1 MTTLKLEQA
10 RITLG
15 DVRQILDSPVDVE
28 LSDQAWRAVGRSRA
42 SVEDALS
49 ADIVVYGINTGFGKL
64 AQTRVD
70 SDNLS
75 ALQKNLVRSHAAG
88 VGTPLESG
96 VVRLVLCLKVI
107 SLAQGYSC
115 LLYTSPSPRD
125 RG

>member
-15 DVRQILDSPVDVE
+15 DVRQILDNPVKVE

-49 ADIVVYGINTGFGKL
+49 AGIVVYGINTGFGKL

-70 SDNLS
+70 SDKLS
-75 ALQKNLVRSHAAG
+75 ALQKNLVRSHAA
-88 VGTPLESG
+88 VS
-96 VVRLVLCLKVI
+96 
-107 SLAQGYSC
+107 
-115 LLYTSPSPRD
+115 YTHLTLPTNREV
-125 RG
+125 